1 MRRRL
6 AATALA
12 SLLVVAGCSSS
23 GTGDGDDGTKPTFGG
38 GGADS
43 SGSTVAPAELAAAKA
58 AAGIADCPPA
68 GAPATGDATLPATT
82 LSCLGGGTPVDLS
95 TLTGTP
101 TVINLWASWCGPC
114 RTELP
119 VLARAADAYGD
130 DVRFIGIDYKDGDP
144 DAAIELAR
152 SAGVT
157 YPLLAD
163 PDEATKAD
171 LKVVGLPQTIFVDA
185 QGRMVATERT
195 AYDSYDDLTSAIRRH
210 LGVTP

>member
-1 MRRRL
+1 MRTRL
-6 AATALA
+6 VAAALA
-12 SLLVVAGCSSS
+12 SVLVVAGCSSS
-23 GTGDGDDGTKPTFGG
+23 GSDDDAGTKPTFGG
-38 GGADS
+38 GGTSA
-43 SGSTVAPAELAAAKA
+43 GTVAPDDLAAAKA
-58 AAGIADCPPA
+58 AAGIADCPEA
-68 GAPATGDATLPATT
+68 GKAATGDDTLPSVT
-82 LSCLGGGTPVDLS
+82 LQCLGGGTPVDLS

-119 VLARAADAYGD
+119 VLARAAQAYGD

-157 YPLLAD
+157 YPLLSD
-163 PDEATKAD
+163 PDETTKAD
-171 LKVVGLPQTIFVDA
+171 LKVVGLPQTVFVDA

-195 AYDSYDDLTSAIRRH
+195 AYDSYADLTAAIDRH
-210 LGVTP
+210 LGVRP